1 MAVALAAAAVVAAV
15 VVIAQSGGPGPRR
28 VHAGRVHAG
37 DGAAA
42 PLFAAS
48 SVWNA
53 PVPATAALDS
63 NSTSYV
69 AQLVAQV
76 SHYGPF
82 FNTNQY
88 SFPVYTVGSAQR
100 TVSVSL
106 DAAAGSQPD
115 LQQAWRAV
123 PLPANAKPASGT
135 DANLVVWQP
144 STDKMW
150 EFWQLQHDNS
160 GWHAR
165 WGGYMSAVSQNPGY
179 YLPPHP
185 NWGSTATSLPAIA
198 GLITIDQLRAGH
210 IDHAL
215 ALGLP
220 ETSSQVFSWPAERTD
235 GIVNSPTAIPE
246 GTHFR
251 LDPSLDLAKL
261 HLAPFTL
268 MLARAAQRYGL
279 IVRDRAGAV
288 VLWGEDPSQYGT
300 DPYGGPGGLFD
311 NQSVTALMQQFPWSR
326 LQVLRTSLHRVS

>member
-1 MAVALAAAAVVAAV
+1 M
-15 VVIAQSGGPGPRR
+15 
-28 VHAGRVHAG
+28 
-37 DGAAA
+37 
-42 PLFAAS
+42 
-48 SVWNA
+48 
-53 PVPATAALDS
+53 T
-63 NSTSYV
+63 
-69 AQLVAQV
+69 
-76 SHYGPF
+76 
-82 FNTNQY
+82 
-88 SFPVYTVGSAQR
+88 
-100 TVSVSL
+100 VSL

-215 ALGLP
+215 AVATPDACAGW
-220 ETSSQVFSWPAERTD
+220 FAWPAQRTD
-235 GIVNSPTAIPE
+235 GSSADRNCLPE
-246 GTHFR
+246 GAHLR
-251 LDPSLDLAKL
+251 LDPKLDLASL
-261 HLAPFTL
+261 HLPPIAL
-268 MLARAAQRYGL
+268 SIARAMQRYG
-279 IVRDRAGAV
+279 IIIRDTTHSAFAFYA
-288 VLWGEDPSQYGT
+288 EDPTTGA
-300 DPYGGPGGLFD
+300 DPYDGPRGVFDGL
-311 NQSVTALMQQFPWSR
+311 QEWQFLPLIPWNR
-326 LQVLRTSLHRVS
+326 LQLLALARCSSVPCVSPRGPRR